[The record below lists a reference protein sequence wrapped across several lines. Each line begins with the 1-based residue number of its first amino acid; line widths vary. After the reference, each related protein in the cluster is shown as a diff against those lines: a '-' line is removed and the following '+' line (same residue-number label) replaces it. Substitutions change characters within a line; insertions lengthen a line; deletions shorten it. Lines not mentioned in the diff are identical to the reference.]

1 LILLFSGVLL
11 PHVEIQ
17 SKDVISG
24 TSTAMQSSLFLFSFF
39 LYFVTILF
47 FLAILPGTWV
57 ILSWKKTLGN
67 AMRTTERS
75 ALFMLVIQH
84 EMN

>member
-1 LILLFSGVLL
+1 LILLFSGFLL

-39 LYFVTILF
+39 FNFVTIYF
-47 FLAILPGTWV
+47 FWQ
-57 ILSWKKTLGN
+57 
-67 AMRTTERS
+67 
-75 ALFMLVIQH
+75 FYLVL
-84 EMN
+84 E